1 MVKSPFMESVVSK
14 GSVETVVRKFDS
26 NIDPNELKWHWDDE
40 DRIVY
45 PIGESDWMFQF
56 DNELP
61 INIRAKIKIPK
72 GTWHRIIK
80 GTGDLQI
87 IVEKIKDI

>member
-1 MVKSPFMESVVSK
+1 MVELPFIESLIS
-14 GSVETVVRKFDS
+14 SESYETYHRKFDS

-40 DRIVY
+40 DRVIY
-45 PIGESDWMFQF
+45 PTKENDWMFQF

-61 INIRAKIKIPK
+61 ININKKIEIPK

-80 GTGDLQI
+80 GTGDLDI
-87 IVEKIKDI
+87 IVEKIRDI